1 VAVYLNPCK
10 LRIVGMT
17 NHTHNK
23 YKTVMER
30 MLRHKDTFPWERLVP
45 PSLPTGAGRGGREGQ
60 HDPQKH
66 EGRYRPMDGISI
78 SLPSFL

>member
-1 VAVYLNPCK
+1 MDVYLNSRN

-30 MLRHKDTFPWERLVP
+30 MLRHKDIFPWERLFRHRFLLEQAEEAVKANMTRK
-45 PSLPTGAGRGGREGQ
+45 SMKVVI
-60 HDPQKH
+60 DPWM
-66 EGRYRPMDGISI
+66 E
-78 SLPSFL
+78 